1 MSSGHLQLLSH
12 DFLLLLFVTVGLQ
25 NGFYIDNGEYSTPAA
40 RGAEPAAFL
49 GAPSFVESNLAWKF
63 ENDSFHVGS
72 GAAVLSPVFNGSRSI
87 DY

>member
-12 DFLLLLFVTVGLQ
+12 DFLLLLFVTVGRQ
-25 NGFYIDNGEYSTPAA
+25 NGFYTDNGEYNTLAT

-49 GAPSFVESNLAWKF
+49 GAPSSVESNLAWKF

-72 GAAVLSPVFNGSRSI
+72 GAVVLSPVFKGSRSI
-87 DY
+87 NY